1 MKYSEEEVRKAV
13 LQGQIDVLDQLNYT
27 TAYNGEL
34 SKLKQSTYVVFAD
47 VVKLRNE
54 KRTEIRKYINIGF
67 KLWKVSNFNF
77 NLKLF
82 KIPFYK
88 IKIQIWKQEN

>member
-1 MKYSEEEVRKAV
+1 MNYSEEEVRKAV
-13 LQGQIDVLDQLNYT
+13 LQGQIDVLNQLDYT

-34 SKLKQSTYVVFAD
+34 GKLKQSTYVIFAD

-54 KRTEIRKYINIGF
+54 KRVEIRKYINIGF
-67 KLWKVSNFNF
+67 KLHKVMNLGFS
-77 NLKLF
+77 LKLF
-82 KIPFYK
+82 KIPNYK